1 MFGWLLYVYDEV
13 LQVNTTCIKIP
24 FIKTA
29 IWIDVTKVKVLEYN
43 FKSLLKVKRG
53 KLCKLETIVKSISMT

>member
-1 MFGWLLYVYDEV
+1 MFGWLVYVYNEV

-29 IWIDVTKVKVLEYN
+29 IWKDVTKVKVLEYN
-43 FKSLLKVKRG
+43 FKSLLKVKR
-53 KLCKLETIVKSISMT
+53 ENYVS